1 MKSAFD
7 LAMERLGGPVKK
19 LTEQQKGEIAEIDN
33 KLKAKLAEAEI
44 AKDKRLSEAIGD
56 SVQSEQVLN
65 DYAVEVASVN
75 SKFERE
81 KDKVR
86 GK

>member
-7 LAMERLGGPVKK
+7 LAMERLGGPAKK
-19 LTEQQKGEIAEIDN
+19 LTGQQKGEIAEIDS

-44 AKDKRLSEAIGD
+44 SKDKRLSEVIGD

-65 DYAVEVASVN
+65 DYAVEVASAN

-86 GK
+86 DK

>member
-44 AKDKRLSEAIGD
+44 SKDKRLSEVIGD

-65 DYAVEVASVN
+65 DYSVEVASAN

-86 GK
+86 DQ